1 MGGCGM
7 NGDINHL
14 SITCDFY
21 GRIWSVVSR
30 WIGFSTATQEALM
43 DHLFQFGS
51 LGGFS
56 KHAQLT
62 FNII

>member
-7 NGDINHL
+7 NGEIDNL
-14 SITCDFY
+14 SITCDIY
-21 GRIWSVVSR
+21 GRIWSVVSC
-30 WIGFSTATQEALM
+30 WLGFSTATQGTLM
-43 DHLFQFGS
+43 DHLLGG

-56 KHAQLT
+56 KHVQLT